1 MNYTKNWG
9 KSVERY
15 KAFWQGDVY
24 KRQAQKSRRT
34 GFSDSNTSVLKFSAV
49 MFVTDIMFTPF
60 FIFCFSGFIVTFICG
75 SFRDDVTKLIV
86 FL

>member
-1 MNYTKNWG
+1 M
-9 KSVERY
+9 R
-15 KAFWQGDVY
+15 QGPH
-24 KRQAQKSRRT
+24 QGAQKSRRT
-34 GFSDSNTSVLKFSAV
+34 GFYDYNTSVLKFSAV